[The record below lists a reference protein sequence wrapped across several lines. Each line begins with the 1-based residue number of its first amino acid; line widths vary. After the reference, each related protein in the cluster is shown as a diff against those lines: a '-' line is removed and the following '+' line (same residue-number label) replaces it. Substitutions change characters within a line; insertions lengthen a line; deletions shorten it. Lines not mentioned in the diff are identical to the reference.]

1 MSSSQ
6 IAMPSSSGQVTPTQL
21 HAAPAQPAAAIA
33 QPSAPIDAPAPT
45 TPRVD
50 PEANVRQ
57 LKETVDLLN
66 QQMEK
71 YNRDLGFSIDE
82 KAGRNVV
89 VVRSKANGE
98 VVRQIP
104 DETVLRVAHHIED
117 MKGILYNDAG

>member
-6 IAMPSSSGQVTPTQL
+6 IAMTGSAGQVAPTPL
-21 HAAPAQPAAAIA
+21 HAAPAQ
-33 QPSAPIDAPAPT
+33 SAPAVAQSAAPTDAPAPT
-45 TPRVD
+45 TPKLD

-57 LKETVDLLN
+57 LKETVDMLN